1 MADAY
6 PESRTIFKKKKTYF
20 PVEII
25 FRLETA
31 LLKRG
36 DDKLSL
42 MVENDLS
49 SRRDF
54 SYSFSFYHL
63 QRLPISIQIFENC
76 RQRPFIEFV
85 EMVKDRERSQKGHV
99 GN

>member
-6 PESRTIFKKKKTYF
+6 PESRTIFFLKKTYF

-42 MVENDLS
+42 MVE
-49 SRRDF
+49 F
-54 SYSFSFYHL
+54 
-63 QRLPISIQIFENC
+63 
-76 RQRPFIEFV
+76 
-85 EMVKDRERSQKGHV
+85 
-99 GN
+99 

>member
-6 PESRTIFKKKKTYF
+6 PESYKTAAEFFFKKKTYF

-25 FRLETA
+25 FMLETA

-42 MVENDLS
+42 MVE
-49 SRRDF
+49 F
-54 SYSFSFYHL
+54 
-63 QRLPISIQIFENC
+63 
-76 RQRPFIEFV
+76 
-85 EMVKDRERSQKGHV
+85 
-99 GN
+99 

>member
-6 PESRTIFKKKKTYF
+6 PESYKTAAEFFFKKTYF

-42 MVENDLS
+42 MVE
-49 SRRDF
+49 F
-54 SYSFSFYHL
+54 
-63 QRLPISIQIFENC
+63 
-76 RQRPFIEFV
+76 
-85 EMVKDRERSQKGHV
+85 
-99 GN
+99 

>member
-6 PESRTIFKKKKTYF
+6 PEPHNFFFKKTYF

-42 MVENDLS
+42 MVE
-49 SRRDF
+49 F
-54 SYSFSFYHL
+54 
-63 QRLPISIQIFENC
+63 
-76 RQRPFIEFV
+76 
-85 EMVKDRERSQKGHV
+85 
-99 GN
+99 